1 MSENSFTWT
10 YKVNGDEV
18 TMTSPTGQSYTAKVD
33 GTDVPMKGDPGV
45 TSISVRMIGSDTLE
59 ETNKRDG
66 KVVGVSTLTVAA
78 DGKTAKSVYVDKLQ
92 DRTYEASA
100 TKQ

>member
-1 MSENSFTWT
+1 
-10 YKVNGDEV
+10 
-18 TMTSPTGQSYTAKVD
+18 
-33 GTDVPMKGDPGV
+33 
-45 TSISVRMIGSDTLE
+45 
-59 ETNKRDG
+59 
-66 KVVGVSTLTVAA
+66 LTVAA